1 MKNAFER
8 RRDHRK
14 LLRTAKTKEAQL
26 VKIPEIEKRMRA
38 YEEAYKECYDTR
50 CKVSYKAGWYWV
62 HSRRVRA
69 EKLEEMTT
77 RLQATLHERELNLPE
92 EV

>member
-14 LLRTAKTKEAQL
+14 LLRTAKTKEAQF
-26 VKIPEIEKRMRA
+26 VKINEIEHRMHA
-38 YEEAYKECYDTR
+38 YEIAYKECYDTR
-50 CKVSYKAGWYWV
+50 CKVSYKSGWYWV

-69 EKLEEMTT
+69 EKLEEMTA
-77 RLQATLHERELNLPE
+77 RLQSLIHEKELNLPE
-92 EV
+92 EL